1 MAGGSVVCRGWAE
14 KRLSYQPPQKGTKM
28 TLTSRIAVPMVVGAA
43 ALAAVALAA
52 CGGSSTT
59 LSKSPATTGAA
70 AATVDVASVSLGNIL
85 VDSQGRTVYLF
96 KKDSGP
102 KSTCFGACATNWP
115 PLRASGKPT
124 VGTGVSASKV
134 GTIARS
140 DGGRQVTY
148 SGHPLYLFA
157 GDSKPG
163 DTNGQ
168 GVDAFGAAWLALSA
182 AGKAI
187 AAAPAADG
195 AAGY

>member
-1 MAGGSVVCRGWAE
+1 MP
-14 KRLSYQPPQKGTKM
+14 LP
-28 TLTSRIAVPMVVGAA
+28 SRMMRPMVVGAA
-43 ALAAVALAA
+43 ALAAFALAA
-52 CGGSSTT
+52 CGGASTT
-59 LSKSPATTGAA
+59 SSKSPGTSGDAT
-70 AATVDVASVSLGNIL
+70 ATVDAASGSLGNIL

-102 KSTCFGACATNWP
+102 KSTCFGACATSWP
-115 PLRASGKPT
+115 PLRASGKAT

-148 SGHPLYLFA
+148 GGHPLYLFA

-187 AAAPAADG
+187 TAQR
-195 AAGY
+195 AAGGGRRVLGRRGRSPSRGYASTGSGNVAV

>member
-1 MAGGSVVCRGWAE
+1 
-14 KRLSYQPPQKGTKM
+14 M
-28 TLTSRIAVPMVVGAA
+28 TLSTRIMRPMVVAAA

-52 CGGSSTT
+52 CGGASTT
-59 LSKSPATTGAA
+59 SSKSPANSGASTTSSKSPGTSGDAT
-70 AATVDVASVSLGNIL
+70 ATVDAASGSLGNIL

-102 KSTCFGACATNWP
+102 KSTCFGACATSWP
-115 PLRASGKPT
+115 PLRASGKAT

-148 SGHPLYLFA
+148 GGHPLYLFA

-187 AAAPAADG
+187 TAQPAG
-195 AAGY
+195 GGG

>member
-1 MAGGSVVCRGWAE
+1 
-14 KRLSYQPPQKGTKM
+14 M
-28 TLTSRIAVPMVVGAA
+28 TLTSRIIRPMVVSAA

-52 CGGSSTT
+52 CGGASTT
-59 LSKSPATTGAA
+59 SSKSPGTSGDAT
-70 AATVDVASVSLGNIL
+70 ATVDVASGSLGNLL
-85 VDSQGRTVYLF
+85 VDSRGPIVYLF

-102 KSTCFGACATNWP
+102 KSTCFGACTTNWP

-134 GTIARS
+134 GTIAPS

-168 GVDAFGAAWLALSA
+168 GVEAFGAAWLALSA
-182 AGKAI
+182 TGRAI
-187 AAAPAADG
+187 AGQPAAGG

>member
-1 MAGGSVVCRGWAE
+1 
-14 KRLSYQPPQKGTKM
+14 M
-28 TLTSRIAVPMVVGAA
+28 TLTSRMIRPMVVGAA

-52 CGGSSTT
+52 CGGASTT
-59 LSKSPATTGAA
+59 SSKSTGTSGDAP
-70 AATVDVASVSLGNIL
+70 ATVDVASGSLGNIL
-85 VDSQGRTVYLF
+85 VDAQGRTVYLF

-115 PLRASGKPT
+115 PVRASGTPT

-134 GTIARS
+134 ATIARP
-140 DGGRQVTY
+140 DGARQVTY

-168 GVDAFGAAWLALSA
+168 GVKAFGAAWLALSA
-182 AGKAI
+182 TGRAI
-187 AAAPAADG
+187 AGQPAAGG

>member
-1 MAGGSVVCRGWAE
+1 
-14 KRLSYQPPQKGTKM
+14 M
-28 TLTSRIAVPMVVGAA
+28 TFSSRIIPPMVLAAA

-52 CGGSSTT
+52 CGGASTT
-59 LSKSPATTGAA
+59 SSKSPETSGDAT
-70 AATVDVASVSLGNIL
+70 ATVDVASGSLGNIL

-102 KSTCFGACATNWP
+102 KSTCLGACTTNWP
-115 PLRASGKPT
+115 PLRDSGKPT

-148 SGHPLYLFA
+148 GGHPLYLFA

-168 GVDAFGAAWLALSA
+168 GVVAFGAAWLALSA
-182 AGKAI
+182 TGKAI
-187 AAAPAADG
+187 TAQPAAG
-195 AAGY
+195 GSAGC